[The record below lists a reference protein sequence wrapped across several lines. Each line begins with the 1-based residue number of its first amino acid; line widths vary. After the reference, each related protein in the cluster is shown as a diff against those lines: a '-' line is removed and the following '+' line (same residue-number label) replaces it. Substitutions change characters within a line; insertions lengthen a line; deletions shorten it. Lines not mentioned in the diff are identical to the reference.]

1 MNKSFRSILVVKDK
15 SSKILLG
22 SSSASSIDV
31 AAKVGVVAESE
42 AQSSADVDAALLCGT
57 SRHSDGENLQLPV
70 GVVYNYG
77 GSHCSSTWLSSIGG
91 LQIVLLLVSKNR
103 SAIFRNY

>member
-91 LQIVLLLVSKNR
+91 LPADCIIASFQK
-103 SAIFRNY
+103 

>member
-1 MNKSFRSILVVKDK
+1 MDKSFRSILVVKDK

-31 AAKVGVVAESE
+31 AVEVGVVAESE

-57 SRHSDGENLQLPV
+57 SRHSDGENLQLPI

-77 GSHCSSTWLSSIGG
+77 GSHCSLTWLSSIGG
-91 LQIVLLLVSKNR
+91 LPADCIIASFQK
-103 SAIFRNY
+103 